1 MVLLHNNIGICED
14 CAVHA
19 DGEDFEG
26 CLACAWKAEYFA
38 EKQKVEQL
46 LRYKKAIE
54 YLEGKTFRFIKKS
67 WGYLFTRPGCKPDF
81 SKRTILKSIEA
92 AIAHDESEKK

>member
-1 MVLLHNNIGICED
+1 MSLLHNNIGICEN
-14 CAVHA
+14 CAIDA
-19 DGEDFEG
+19 DDEDFEG

-46 LRYKKAIE
+46 LRYKRAIE

-67 WGYLFTRPGCKPDF
+67 DGHLFVRPGCKPSF
-81 SKRTILKSIEA
+81 FRKTILKAIEV
-92 AIAHDESEKK
+92 AIAYDESEEK